1 MDIEIRPARPDDASL
16 LAWVMLM
23 AGRSHLQRGIWD
35 ILIGRPEE
43 ECLTFLGYLAVSDEV
58 HMCHYTG
65 FIVAEVDGRP
75 VAALS
80 GYDPVML
87 PQATVGAAMA
97 AVMDKMGLTAEDMS
111 TGQKGLAAFLTCH
124 PEPYEGAWIVESVA
138 ARPES
143 RRQGIISRLLKEI
156 LEVGR
161 QRGFRL
167 AQVSFQIGNTPAQL
181 AYEKAGFRFFDEKR
195 HPDFQAEIG
204 CPGIARLLRD
214 L

>member
-1 MDIEIRPARPDDASL
+1 MDIEIRPACADDASL

-23 AGRSHLQRGIWD
+23 AARSHLQRGIWD

-43 ECLTFLGYLAVSDEV
+43 ECLTFLEHLAVTDEL

-65 FIVAEVDGRP
+65 FLVAEVGGHP
-75 VAALS
+75 IAALS
-80 GYDPVML
+80 GYDPLML
-87 PQATVGAAMA
+87 PEATVGPAMA
-97 AVMDKMGLTAEDMS
+97 VVMDKMGLTPEDMS
-111 TGQKGLAAFLTCH
+111 TGQKGLAAYFTCH

-161 QRGFRL
+161 QRGFL
-167 AQVSFQIGNTPAQL
+167 IAQVSFQIGNTPAQL

-195 HPDFQAEIG
+195 HPDFQAEFG
-204 CPGIARLLRD
+204 CPGIVRLLRD